1 MKPIL
6 FLVAAMV
13 LSSAPAMA
21 SVADVSQEWAG
32 YWNAKNLDGTI
43 NMYAPEPTFL
53 PTIGKAWDG
62 TAAIRANFAGL
73 LKSFDPHITLHSL
86 KTDSSGTLAYD
97 TGSYDE
103 VIDRVKG
110 GAPIYAHG
118 HYLFLFQ
125 HQKRGGWKILEQS
138 FSENAPVKF

>member
-1 MKPIL
+1 MKS
-6 FLVAAMV
+6 FFCAVVAAV
-13 LSSAPAMA
+13 LFCTSAMA
-21 SVADVSQEWAG
+21 SVADISQEWAG
-32 YWNAKNLDGTI
+32 YWNAKNIEGAL
-43 NMYAPEPTFL
+43 NLYAPQPTFL
-53 PTIGKAWDG
+53 PTVGRAWSG
-62 TAAIRANFAGL
+62 TAAIRANFTAL
-73 LKSFDPHITLHSL
+73 LKTYDPHITLTSQ

-125 HQKRGGWKILEQS
+125 KQKRGWKILEQS